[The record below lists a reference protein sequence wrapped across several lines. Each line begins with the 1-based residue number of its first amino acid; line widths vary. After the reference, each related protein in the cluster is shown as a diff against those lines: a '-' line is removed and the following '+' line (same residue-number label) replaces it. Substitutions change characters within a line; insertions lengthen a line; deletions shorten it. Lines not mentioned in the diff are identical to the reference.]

1 MTKSLLH
8 MNAKVSATDIIS
20 GRFYSADT
28 LGFENWKE
36 IFGCKIP
43 VQKQPSHLSYCEGC
57 F

>member
-8 MNAKVSATDIIS
+8 MNAKVSVTDIIS

-28 LGFENWKE
+28 FGFENWKE